1 MRQVII
7 DVHRMYIHLFL
18 FTSCS
23 LWWSQTCLEILSL
36 ANIFFLDYAAHIA
49 HTFMITPGEN
59 GDKRAIQT
67 LADIGPAVMNG
78 GFSTFLAFITTCAS
92 ESHVF
97 LTFFKVKF
105 LSQHLSSNFTNFF
118 DNKKNPI
125 FQIFFLVVAFGLY
138 HGLVVLPVL
147 LSVLEIPCGRRQKPN
162 KIEPAEVSS
171 ISNKNTESVTGISW
185 RPQPNS
191 LDMSYDNINL

>member
-1 MRQVII
+1 
-7 DVHRMYIHLFL
+7 MYIHLFL

-36 ANIFFLDYAAHIA
+36 ANFFFSDYAAHIA

-105 LSQHLSSNFTNFF
+105 LSQYLSSNFTNFF
-118 DNKKNPI
+118 DKKNYY
-125 FQIFFLVVAFGLY
+125 FFLKKTLFFRYFSLWW
-138 HGLVVLPVL
+138 HLVYTM
-147 LSVLEIPCGRRQKPN
+147 
-162 KIEPAEVSS
+162 A
-171 ISNKNTESVTGISW
+171 
-185 RPQPNS
+185 
-191 LDMSYDNINL
+191 

>member
-1 MRQVII
+1 MVVSNMSGNIK
-7 DVHRMYIHLFL
+7 
-18 FTSCS
+18 S
-23 LWWSQTCLEILSL
+23 SQY
-36 ANIFFLDYAAHIA
+36 FFLDYAAHIA

-105 LSQHLSSNFTNFF
+105 LFQHLSSNFTNFF
-118 DNKKNPI
+118 DKKNY
-125 FQIFFLVVAFGLY
+125 FF
-138 HGLVVLPVL
+138 
-147 LSVLEIPCGRRQKPN
+147 
-162 KIEPAEVSS
+162 
-171 ISNKNTESVTGISW
+171 
-185 RPQPNS
+185 
-191 LDMSYDNINL
+191 

>member
-1 MRQVII
+1 MV
-7 DVHRMYIHLFL
+7 VSNM
-18 FTSCS
+18 SG
-23 LWWSQTCLEILSL
+23 
-36 ANIFFLDYAAHIA
+36 NIKSSHFFLDYAAHIA

-105 LSQHLSSNFTNFF
+105 LLQTFIQQFHEFF
-118 DNKKNPI
+118 
-125 FQIFFLVVAFGLY
+125 
-138 HGLVVLPVL
+138 
-147 LSVLEIPCGRRQKPN
+147 
-162 KIEPAEVSS
+162 
-171 ISNKNTESVTGISW
+171 
-185 RPQPNS
+185 
-191 LDMSYDNINL
+191 

>member
-1 MRQVII
+1 
-7 DVHRMYIHLFL
+7 
-18 FTSCS
+18 
-23 LWWSQTCLEILSL
+23 
-36 ANIFFLDYAAHIA
+36 
-49 HTFMITPGEN
+49 MITPGEN

-147 LSVLEIPCGRRQKPN
+147 LSVLEIPCGRRRKPN
-162 KIEPAEVSS
+162 KIEPTEVSS

-191 LDMSYDNINL
+191 LDMSYDNIKL

>member
-97 LTFFKVKF
+97 LTFFKVIIRLDSTLQSAKKVQFREAAIIVFGF
-105 LSQHLSSNFTNFF
+105 LQ
-118 DNKKNPI
+118 KKV
-125 FQIFFLVVAFGLY
+125 LTEVV
-138 HGLVVLPVL
+138 
-147 LSVLEIPCGRRQKPN
+147 
-162 KIEPAEVSS
+162 
-171 ISNKNTESVTGISW
+171 
-185 RPQPNS
+185 
-191 LDMSYDNINL
+191 

>member
-1 MRQVII
+1 
-7 DVHRMYIHLFL
+7 MYIHLFL

-36 ANIFFLDYAAHIA
+36 AIFLDYAAHIA

-105 LSQHLSSNFTNFF
+105 LSQYLSSNFTNFF
-118 DNKKNPI
+118 DEKNYY
-125 FQIFFLVVAFGLY
+125 FFLKKKPYF
-138 HGLVVLPVL
+138 
-147 LSVLEIPCGRRQKPN
+147 SDIFPCGGIWSIPWL
-162 KIEPAEVSS
+162 SS
-171 ISNKNTESVTGISW
+171 ITRFTLSIRNSVQKTTETE
-185 RPQPNS
+185 
-191 LDMSYDNINL
+191 